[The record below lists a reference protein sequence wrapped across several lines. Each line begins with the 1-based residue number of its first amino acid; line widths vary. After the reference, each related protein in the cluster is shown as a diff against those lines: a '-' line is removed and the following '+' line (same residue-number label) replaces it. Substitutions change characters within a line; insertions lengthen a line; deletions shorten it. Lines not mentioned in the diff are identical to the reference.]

1 MSNGHVWFGC
11 GICIYAELGSKGNWV
26 DEGSAGLHGVMGV
39 RVLEPDIRGSK
50 AERGGGK
57 GDWSLRACKTQRGGN
72 SYCEA
77 AKMGPPSFLTFLLF
91 FLRNPYFYFMI
102 IYCKNLFF
110 FFYIVFC
117 FFSTHTYPPT
127 QLFLHPSTQVF
138 LHPLLLISR
147 TQFPSLPLSHTTV

>member
-1 MSNGHVWFGC
+1 MSNGHIWFGC
-11 GICIYAELGSKGNWV
+11 GICIHAELGSKGNWV
-26 DEGSAGLHGVMGV
+26 DEGSARLHRVMGV

-50 AERGGGK
+50 AERGDGK

-91 FLRNPYFYFMI
+91 FLRNPYFYFMV

-110 FFYIVFC
+110 F
-117 FFSTHTYPPT
+117 STLCSAVSPPT
-127 QLFLHPSTQVF
+127 PTHPPSYSFT
-138 LHPLLLISR
+138 HPPKSSF
-147 TQFPSLPLSHTTV
+147 THYS